1 MKIKDMKIKAIL
13 LVIALIGILS
23 TNCMATKK
31 GTKLTGP
38 ATQSSLSG
46 IILDKNSNEKLAG
59 VTVQLTST
67 DQKIYSDSKGE
78 FNLESL
84 TPGTYKVK
92 INCISYKEQE
102 VSITISKSRNEKLK
116 ILLNPIEP

>member
-1 MKIKDMKIKAIL
+1 MKSKAIIV
-13 LVIALIGILS
+13 LVISIMGLLGTDCLA
-23 TNCMATKK
+23 AKK
-31 GTKLTGP
+31 SAKSTGP
-38 ATQSSLSG
+38 VAQSSLSG
-46 IILDKNSNEKLAG
+46 IILDKNSNEKLTG

-78 FNLESL
+78 FNLERL

-102 VSITISKSRNEKLK
+102 VTVAISKDRNQKLR